1 LITYTTING
10 FIWTARLAIQVSSFF
25 NLIKFDVM
33 KNWWISL
40 LLGGCLCSSL
50 YSCEKEDNTKAIV
63 FETPANFPPPTYN
76 FNNNPVSKA
85 GFELGRKLF
94 YEPMLSRDNTI
105 SCGTCHI
112 QSAAFTHHGHSL
124 SHGIDDLLGKR
135 NSPPVMNMAW
145 SETFFW
151 DGGVHNL
158 DLVSPN
164 PIENPVEMDLKF
176 SVALDKVRSNSVYK
190 KMFKAAF
197 GSEEVTSAKFLQAM
211 SQFMNMLVSS
221 NSRYDK
227 YVRGEGETLTADE
240 LEGLALFRQK
250 CSSCHSTDL
259 FTDNGFHN
267 NGLSSTFAD
276 SGRYNI
282 TLSTNDLG
290 KFKTPSLRNVEKTKP
305 YMHNG
310 SIASLES
317 VLNHYASGVK
327 PSVTLDPLLQQNGQL
342 GIPMTDDEKS
352 KIILFLKTLTDTEFL
367 KDKRFAEF

>member
-1 LITYTTING
+1 MK
-10 FIWTARLAIQVSSFF
+10 FSF
-25 NLIKFDVM
+25 
-33 KNWWISL
+33 SL
-40 LLGGCLCSSL
+40 LVFFSLLFVSLSS
-50 YSCEKEDNTKAIV
+50 CKKEDDNKDIV
-63 FETPANFPPPTYN
+63 FEVPANFPSPTYN
-76 FNNNPVSKA
+76 FSNNPVTKA

-94 YEPMLSRDNTI
+94 YDPMLSRDNTI
-105 SCGTCHI
+105 SCGSCHI
-112 QSAAFTHHGHSL
+112 QTAAFTHHGHGL

-158 DLVSPN
+158 DLVTPN

-176 SVALDKVRSNSVYK
+176 SVALDKVRNNSDYK

-211 SQFMNMLVSS
+211 SQFMNMLVSA

-227 YVRGEGETLTADE
+227 YVRGEGETLSSDE
-240 LEGLALFRQK
+240 IEGLNLFKQK

-267 NGLSSTFAD
+267 NGLSLAFAD

-282 TLSTNDLG
+282 TLNPSDMG
-290 KFKTPSLRNVEKTKP
+290 KFKTPSLRNIEKTKP

-310 SIASLES
+310 SIGSLES

-327 PSVTLDPLLQQNGQL
+327 QSATLDPLLQQNGQL
-342 GIPMTDDEKS
+342 GIPMTEDEKA

-367 KDKRFAEF
+367 KDRRFSEF

>member
-1 LITYTTING
+1 MK
-10 FIWTARLAIQVSSFF
+10 FSFSLVVF
-25 NLIKFDVM
+25 F
-33 KNWWISL
+33 SL
-40 LLGGCLCSSL
+40 LFVSLSS
-50 YSCEKEDNTKAIV
+50 CKKEDDNKDIV
-63 FETPANFPPPTYN
+63 FEVPANFPSPTYN
-76 FNNNPVSKA
+76 FSNNPVTKA

-94 YEPMLSRDNTI
+94 YDPMLSRDNTI
-105 SCGTCHI
+105 SCGSCHI
-112 QSAAFTHHGHSL
+112 QTAAFTHHGHGL

-158 DLVSPN
+158 DLVTPN

-176 SVALDKVRSNSVYK
+176 SIALDKVRSKEEYR

-211 SQFMNMLVSS
+211 SQFMNMLVSA

-227 YVRGEGETLTADE
+227 YVRGEGETLTSDE
-240 LEGLALFRQK
+240 LEGLNLFKQK
-250 CSSCHSTDL
+250 CSSCHTTDL

-267 NGLSSTFAD
+267 NGLSLSFAD
-276 SGRYNI
+276 SGRYSI
-282 TLSTNDLG
+282 TLNPNDMG
-290 KFKTPSLRNVEKTKP
+290 KFKTPSLRNIEKTKP

-310 SIASLES
+310 SIGSLES

-327 PSVTLDPLLQQNGQL
+327 QSATLDPLLQQNGQL
-342 GIPMTDDEKS
+342 GIPMTEDEKG

-367 KDKRFAEF
+367 KDRRFSEF

>member
-1 LITYTTING
+1 MK
-10 FIWTARLAIQVSSFF
+10 FSFS
-25 NLIKFDVM
+25 LVM
-33 KNWWISL
+33 FFSL
-40 LLGGCLCSSL
+40 LFVSLSS
-50 YSCEKEDNTKAIV
+50 CKKEDDNKDIV
-63 FETPANFPPPTYN
+63 FEVPANFPSPTYN
-76 FNNNPVSKA
+76 FSNNPVTKA

-94 YEPMLSRDNTI
+94 YDPMLSRDNTI
-105 SCGTCHI
+105 SCGSCHI
-112 QSAAFTHHGHSL
+112 QTAAFTHHGHGL

-158 DLVSPN
+158 DLVTPN

-176 SVALDKVRSNSVYK
+176 SVALDKVRNNSDYK

-211 SQFMNMLVSS
+211 SQFMNMLVSA

-227 YVRGEGETLTADE
+227 YVRGEGETLSSDE
-240 LEGLALFRQK
+240 LEGLNLFKQK

-267 NGLSSTFAD
+267 NGLSSTFPD

-282 TLSTNDLG
+282 TLSANDLG
-290 KFKTPSLRNVEKTKP
+290 KFKTPSLRNIEKTKP

-310 SIASLES
+310 SIGSLES

-327 PSVTLDPLLQQNGQL
+327 QSATLDPLLQQNGQL
-342 GIPMTDDEKS
+342 GIPMTEDEKA

-367 KDKRFAEF
+367 KDRRFSEF